1 MSENNSRN
9 SKKKRS
15 RYEKAGFY
23 TALSICLIAVTMAV
37 YSTYNTISGTK
48 TEPTVQTT
56 AYAEKVNNVVTGVT
70 EIVEETTLPKVAEE
84 ITIPTIAVTL
94 PPQTEPTESIP
105 QSTKNALQT
114 MLSTDLSLGYPLNQK
129 NIIREYSEKT
139 VYYKSLNV
147 WKSHLGVDFAGEI
160 GDEVSAMTGGAVI
173 SVTEDKL
180 YGKTVEIA
188 TDNAVVIYCG
198 LNGIT
203 VSEGDSV
210 EMGQKIGVLGT
221 VPCEVNDK
229 NHIHIAVKID
239 GRYADPLSFISNGE

>member
-1 MSENNSRN
+1 MSENN

-37 YSTYNTISGTK
+37 YSTYNTISGTNSVDD
-48 TEPTVQTT
+48 VQTT
-56 AYAEKVNNVVTGVT
+56 TSVVEVNNQATGIT
-70 EIVEETTLPKVAEE
+70 EKIEETTIPSVAEE
-84 ITIPTIAVTL
+84 MTIPTVLVTV
-94 PPQTEPTESIP
+94 PSDVEPTETE
-105 QSTKNALQT
+105 TKTALQT
-114 MLSTDLSLGYPLNQK
+114 MLSTNLSLAYPLSQK

-160 GDEVSAMTGGAVI
+160 GDEVTAMTGGAVI
-173 SVTEDKL
+173 SVSDDKL

-188 TDNAVVIYCG
+188 TDNAVVIYNG

-203 VSEGDSV
+203 VNEGDSV
-210 EMGQKIGVLGT
+210 ESGQKIGVIGT

-239 GRYADPLSFISNGE
+239 GQFADPLSFINNGE

>member
-1 MSENNSRN
+1 MSENNGR
-9 SKKKRS
+9 KKRS

-48 TEPTVQTT
+48 SGETVQTT
-56 AYAEKVNNVVTGVT
+56 ASAAEVDNRVTGVT
-70 EIVEETTLPKVAEE
+70 ERVEETTVSKVGEE
-84 ITIPTIAVTL
+84 ITIPTIAVTI
-94 PPQTEPTESIP
+94 PQQTEPSEKDT
-105 QSTKNALQT
+105 TKNALQT

-129 NIIREYSEKT
+129 NIIREFSEKT

-147 WKSHLGVDFAGEI
+147 WKSHLGVDFGGEI
-160 GDEVSAMTGGAVI
+160 GDEVTAMTGGAVI
-173 SVTEDKL
+173 DVVEDKL
-180 YGKTVEIA
+180 YGKTVKIA
-188 TDNAVVIYCG
+188 TDNAVVIYSG

-203 VSEGDSV
+203 VNEGDSV
-210 EMGQKIGVLGT
+210 ENGQKIGVIGT

-239 GRYADPLSFISNGE
+239 GQFADPLSFINNGE